1 VAVAQSLT
9 AAPKLEVRGLRV
21 RRGGAIILDVP
32 GIDVPA
38 GTVLAVI
45 GPNGAGKT
53 TLLTHLA
60 LLERAAEG
68 EVLFEGQPT
77 RHRELALRRRMA
89 VVFQEP
95 LLLDRSVLA
104 NVDTGMRLR
113 GVPRTERRDRAARW
127 LGRFGVAALAERSSR
142 TLSGGEA
149 QRVSLARAFSL
160 DPEVLLLDEPF
171 SALDAPTR
179 AAITDDLAAVLSET
193 RVTTVIVTH
202 DHDEAAR
209 LGDRVAVL
217 IGGSIRQVGTPA
229 NVFGA
234 PADEDVAAFVGVAT
248 MIPAM
253 VVDRAGGLMTLMA
266 AGHTIEALDGGPF
279 TAALVCLRPED
290 VTVAP
295 AGEHAPGSA
304 RNRIA
309 GRVRRIVRTGA
320 DARVEI
326 DCGFSLF
333 ARVTRRS
340 LDDLGIDEG
349 SPVVASFKATAVHLI
364 PK

>member
-1 VAVAQSLT
+1 MAEPLN
-9 AAPKLEVRGLRV
+9 AAPKLAVRGLLV
-21 RRGGAIILDVP
+21 RRGGAHILDIPHLDVCP
-32 GIDVPA
+32 GNA
-38 GTVLAVI
+38 LAVV

-53 TLLTHLA
+53 TLLLHLA
-60 LLERAAEG
+60 LLERATEG
-68 EVLFEGQPT
+68 EVLFEGCPT
-77 RHRELALRRRMA
+77 RGNELALRRRMA

-95 LLLDRSVLA
+95 LLLDRTVLA
-104 NVDTGMRLR
+104 NAEAGLRLR
-113 GVPRTERRDRAARW
+113 GVPRGERRERAGRW
-127 LGRFGVAALAERSSR
+127 LRRFGIAALAERSSR

-149 QRVSLARAFSL
+149 QRVSLARAFAL
-160 DPEVLLLDEPF
+160 EPEVLLLDEPF

-179 AAITDDLAAVLSET
+179 TAITDDFAAVLSET
-193 RVTTVIVTH
+193 RMTTVIVTH

-229 NVFGA
+229 GVFGA
-234 PADEDVAAFVGVAT
+234 PADEDVAGFVGVETMLPAT
-248 MIPAM
+248 VIE
-253 VVDRAGGLMTLMA
+253 RAGGLVTLTA
-266 AGHTIEALDGGPF
+266 AGHAIEALDSGMF

-290 VTVAP
+290 VSIAP

-304 RNRIA
+304 RNRIP

-326 DCGFSLF
+326 DCGFSLS

-340 LDDLGIDEG
+340 LDDLGIGEG
-349 SPVVASFKATAVHLI
+349 SPVIASFKATAVHLI

>member
-1 VAVAQSLT
+1 MAEPLNGEA
-9 AAPKLEVRGLRV
+9 KLAVRGLRV
-21 RRGGAIILDVP
+21 RRGCATILDVSHIEAP
-32 GIDVPA
+32 TGK
-38 GTVLAVI
+38 VLAII

-53 TLLTHLA
+53 TLLLHLA

-68 EVLFEGQPT
+68 DVLFEGQPV
-77 RHRELALRRRMA
+77 RGRELALRRRMA

-104 NVDTGMRLR
+104 NVEAGLRLR
-113 GVPRTERRDRAARW
+113 GVPRAARRERAMRW
-127 LGRFGVAALAERSSR
+127 LARFGVGALAERSSR

-149 QRVSLARAFSL
+149 QRVSLARAFAL

-171 SALDAPTR
+171 SALDTPTR
-179 AAITDDLAAVLSET
+179 TAIIDDLASVLSET
-193 RVTTVIVTH
+193 RLTTVIVTH

-217 IGGSIRQVGTPA
+217 MGGGVRQIGAPSD
-229 NVFGA
+229 VFGA
-234 PADEDVAAFVGVAT
+234 PADEEVAAFVGIETMVAAT
-248 MIPAM
+248 VI
-253 VVDRAGGLMTLMA
+253 DRAGGLVALRA
-266 AGHTIEALDGGPF
+266 AGHTIEALDAGPF
-279 TAALVCLRPED
+279 TEALVCLRPED
-290 VTVAP
+290 VTIGP
-295 AGEHAPGSA
+295 AGEHAPASA
-304 RNRIA
+304 RNRIP

-326 DCGFSLF
+326 DCGFALT

-340 LDDLGIDEG
+340 LDDLGIEAG
-349 SPVVASFKATAVHLI
+349 SPVIASFKATAVHLI